1 VSWHGHGQGD
11 RSSRSSDI
19 AIEFRNVSRR
29 FTLRHEQRS
38 SFQDWF
44 VGLLRPRGRAEEFW
58 ALRDIT
64 FSVRRG
70 EAIGILGR
78 NGAGKSTLLKLLTRV
93 LEPTGGEIIT
103 HGQIHAMLEL
113 GAGFHPELSG
123 RDNVFLNGSLYGFSR
138 KQMDERFDEIVS
150 FAGLERFIN
159 TPVKHFSSGMFMRLG
174 FAIAVH
180 MDPEILVIDEVLA
193 VGDSAFQRKGY
204 EALQRLK
211 AGGAT
216 IVFVSHNAEQV
227 RSFCERSVLL
237 VNGKMLD
244 IGPTDEVVDHYN
256 RMLQEEVVDASILR
270 VRAIDE
276 DAAVIDRLES
286 GQDLGVEVLLRLPGE
301 QHTSALFIALDL
313 YDRQGLHLFGRT
325 SELPDSLPLIDGAG
339 PDTRRIRASLRGLPL
354 AEGTVTI
361 AVTLQRSAG
370 PGVDTV
376 DRQET
381 AVEIDPVGMAGS
393 RGMLRLDNNW
403 DWEAPP
409 ALTDE
414 PSPNIR
420 LSRWTGR

>member
-1 VSWHGHGQGD
+1 
-11 RSSRSSDI
+11 
-19 AIEFRNVSRR
+19 
-29 FTLRHEQRS
+29 
-38 SFQDWF
+38 
-44 VGLLRPRGRAEEFW
+44 
-58 ALRDIT
+58 
-64 FSVRRG
+64 
-70 EAIGILGR
+70 
-78 NGAGKSTLLKLLTRV
+78 
-93 LEPTGGEIIT
+93 
-103 HGQIHAMLEL
+103 
-113 GAGFHPELSG
+113 
-123 RDNVFLNGSLYGFSR
+123 
-138 KQMDERFDEIVS
+138 
-150 FAGLERFIN
+150 
-159 TPVKHFSSGMFMRLG
+159 
-174 FAIAVH
+174 
-180 MDPEILVIDEVLA
+180 
-193 VGDSAFQRKGY
+193 
-204 EALQRLK
+204 
-211 AGGAT
+211 
-216 IVFVSHNAEQV
+216 V

-325 SELPDSLPLIDGAG
+325 SELPGSLPLIDGAG

-354 AEGTVTI
+354 AEGLVTI

-414 PSPNIR
+414 PSPNFR